1 MPLDTML
8 QSRQTRIL
16 SAQNRSPWKN
26 ADRGPTLLA
35 VATPRLLVAG
45 QMLVVVGVPCRGEA
59 VVVKEVPFPRTQVA
73 ALFNSAAAR
82 VAVAMSPP
90 RDEVKHKLFEASNLE
105 ALSTCLDETQSPHHF
120 DGICPVL
127 NLQWRILIR
136 PSTDGHC
143 NVYYAS
149 AYSRVLEKVCRS
161 AGLSFCAFLHGK
173 LGGF

>member
-8 QSRQTRIL
+8 RSRQTHIL

-26 ADRGPTLLA
+26 ADRGQTLLA

-45 QMLVVVGVPCRGEA
+45 QTLVVVGVASRGEA

-90 RDEVKHKLFEASNLE
+90 RDEAKHKLFEARNLE
-105 ALSTCLDETQSPHHF
+105 ALSTLP
-120 DGICPVL
+120 
-127 NLQWRILIR
+127 R
-136 PSTDGHC
+136 
-143 NVYYAS
+143 
-149 AYSRVLEKVCRS
+149 
-161 AGLSFCAFLHGK
+161 
-173 LGGF
+173 

>member
-8 QSRQTRIL
+8 RSRQTHIL

-26 ADRGPTLLA
+26 ADRGQTLLA

-45 QMLVVVGVPCRGEA
+45 QMLVVVGVASRGEA

-90 RDEVKHKLFEASNLE
+90 RDEAKHKLFEARNLE
-105 ALSTCLDETQSPHHF
+105 ALSTLP
-120 DGICPVL
+120 
-127 NLQWRILIR
+127 R
-136 PSTDGHC
+136 
-143 NVYYAS
+143 
-149 AYSRVLEKVCRS
+149 
-161 AGLSFCAFLHGK
+161 
-173 LGGF
+173 

>member
-8 QSRQTRIL
+8 RSRQTRIL

-26 ADRGPTLLA
+26 ADRDQMLLA

-45 QMLVVVGVPCRGEA
+45 QMLVVVGVACRGEA
-59 VVVKEVPFPRTQVA
+59 VVLKEVPFPRTQVA

-105 ALSTCLDETQSPHHF
+105 AFLPASLRLNLRITSKVFALFSTCN
-120 DGICPVL
+120 G
-127 NLQWRILIR
+127 
-136 PSTDGHC
+136 
-143 NVYYAS
+143 AS
-149 AYSRVLEKVCRS
+149 
-161 AGLSFCAFLHGK
+161 
-173 LGGF
+173 

>member
-8 QSRQTRIL
+8 RSRQTHIL

-26 ADRGPTLLA
+26 ADRGQTLLA
-35 VATPRLLVAG
+35 AATPRLLVAG
-45 QMLVVVGVPCRGEA
+45 QMLVVVGVACRGEA
-59 VVVKEVPFPRTQVA
+59 AVVKEVPFPRTQAA

-90 RDEVKHKLFEASNLE
+90 RDEVRHKLFEASNLE
-105 ALSTCLDETQSPHHF
+105 AFLPASMRLNLPHHF
-120 DGICPVL
+120 EGICPVL
-127 NLQWRILIR
+127 DLQWRILIR

-149 AYSRVLEKVCRS
+149 AYSRVWKSLSVCRFILLCIS
-161 AGLSFCAFLHGK
+161 AWQAWGI
-173 LGGF
+173 